1 MSEYRKRI
9 ADEILDEKLSYI
21 GAVLVEGPKWCG
33 KTTTC
38 EQHAKSVLYISD
50 PDRHEYYLEMAGTK
64 ISELLKGKS
73 PRLFDEWQDIP
84 ELWDAIRF
92 AVDHSDVDRHF
103 ILTGSAV
110 VSEENRKKISHSG
123 TGRFAWVRMRPMTLW
138 ESGESSG
145 EVSLAKL
152 MDGEAFDAASSRK
165 IELDEM
171 AAIMCRGGW
180 PAAVV
185 KSGRAALNVAKDY
198 FTAVSESDIS
208 RADGIPRDPARVR
221 RLLRSYARLQGT
233 QSSIAA
239 IRRDIVANDT
249 DSLSE
254 DTIYSYLNALER
266 IFVIDNVR
274 AWTPSLRNKEAIR
287 SSETRYF
294 VDPSIATAALDATPG
309 DLMKDL
315 RSFGYIFE
323 TLCMRDIRTY
333 MEVLRGHV
341 FRYHDKTGL
350 ECDAVLEDA
359 KGRYA
364 LVEMK
369 LGGDRLIQEGVASL
383 NAYLRLVESRNAPRP
398 VFRMVVTAVGDF
410 AYRRKEDG
418 IIVCPLS
425 ALRT

>member
-1 MSEYRKRI
+1 MNI
-9 ADEILDEKLSYI
+9 
-21 GAVLVEGPKWCG
+21 
-33 KTTTC
+33 
-38 EQHAKSVLYISD
+38 
-50 PDRHEYYLEMAGTK
+50 
-64 ISELLKGKS
+64 
-73 PRLFDEWQDIP
+73 
-84 ELWDAIRF
+84 
-92 AVDHSDVDRHF
+92 
-103 ILTGSAV
+103 
-110 VSEENRKKISHSG
+110 
-123 TGRFAWVRMRPMTLW
+123 
-138 ESGESSG
+138 
-145 EVSLAKL
+145 
-152 MDGEAFDAASSRK
+152 
-165 IELDEM
+165 
-171 AAIMCRGGW
+171 
-180 PAAVV
+180 
-185 KSGRAALNVAKDY
+185 
-198 FTAVSESDIS
+198 
-208 RADGIPRDPARVR
+208 
-221 RLLRSYARLQGT
+221 
-233 QSSIAA
+233 
-239 IRRDIVANDT
+239 
-249 DSLSE
+249 
-254 DTIYSYLNALER
+254 TIYSYLNALER

-333 MEVLRGHV
+333 MEVQRGHV

-425 ALRT
+425 ALRM